1 MSLEQ
6 TIKDLEQLEEA
17 LKSSTEKITEEQLEK
32 ITSQLQGVFDF
43 AQDELVKLEEESKIQ
58 LENLQNEE

>member
-32 ITSQLQGVFDF
+32 ITSQLQGAFDF
-43 AQDELVKLEEESKIQ
+43 AQDELNKLEEESKIT

>member
-58 LENLQNEE
+58 LENLQNEK

>member
-17 LKSSTEKITEEQLEK
+17 LKSSTEKITEEQLEN